1 MIGKTPMRYSK
12 DHKSETRDRIVQTA
26 ARRFREDGV
35 EAVGVAALMADAGL
49 THGGFYA
56 HFPSKE
62 ALVAAACAEGFSQN
76 GARLRR
82 TVERHPAGERVAAL
96 ADAYLSPAH
105 RDNPGQGCAAA
116 AIGAEIARH
125 PAETRAAFTQGLQG
139 LLRLAEDAL
148 RADGGDPAAAPQAV
162 NAMVGALI
170 MARTAADDPVLSDSL
185 LEAGRRTLRSLV
197 PAPQAPAR

>member
-1 MIGKTPMRYSK
+1 MRYSK

-26 ARRFREDGV
+26 AKRFREDGV
-35 EAVGVAALMADAGL
+35 ESVGVAALMADAGL

-62 ALVAAACAEGFSQN
+62 ALVAAACAEGLNQSSD
-76 GARLRR
+76 RLRR
-82 TVERHPAGERVAAL
+82 SVERHPAGERVAAM
-96 ADAYLSPAH
+96 ANAYLSPAH
-105 RDNPGQGCAAA
+105 RDNPGQGCATA

-125 PAETRAAFTQGLQG
+125 PPETRAVFNEGLQG

-162 NAMVGALI
+162 SAMVGALI
-170 MARTAADDPVLSDSL
+170 MARVSVDDPAVSDSL
-185 LEAGRRTLRSLV
+185 LEAGRQSLRSLV
-197 PAPQAPAR
+197 PPKPAAN